1 MYAYVKVINTPLLGT
16 VVGTVG
22 TVLETAL
29 ETVAKTIGTV
39 TFLLGL
45 TNFTPFKQKLTVS
58 M

>member
-29 ETVAKTIGTV
+29 ETVVKTIGTV

-45 TNFTPFKQKLTVS
+45 PNFTPLK
-58 M
+58 